1 MNRPLLVAVAVALA
15 APPALASAQQTVPF
29 TPPAAPA
36 EPTPAPAA
44 PAQPGSSPAQ
54 PATPAQPAQPP
65 SRVLTLDE
73 ALQIGLAR
81 QPQLQQARANVEAAR
96 GRVDQAL
103 APMLPQVTGTAYY
116 ERTSGSSGQAFNL
129 FSGSTGRGQD
139 LYSAGLTG
147 KLLLWD
153 FGQTPNHWRAARA
166 SESGQE
172 QSARATGL
180 SVALSIRTT
189 YFNAVA
195 FKALVGVAR
204 DRLANEERHFQQIKA
219 FVEVGTRPRID
230 LASEQSNLANARVQL
245 IQAENNYA
253 TARVLVEQAIGAT
266 DLGAWDVADQT
277 LAPIPGEDAAPAV
290 LLQEALAGRPDL
302 AALSRQIRAQELT
315 VSSLRGGY
323 LPSLGVSASVAET
336 GATPSALSEGWNTQV
351 TLSWPLFQGG
361 LTRGQVRE
369 ARANATALDAQLE
382 TARQQ
387 VRVDVEQARLGVRAA
402 VATLAAAR
410 DASASAREQLTLAE
424 GRYRTGVGSVLELS
438 DAQLV
443 LTTALGQQVQAEFSL
458 AAARSQL
465 LRALG
470 RT

>member
-1 MNRPLLVAVAVALA
+1 MNRALAVVVALA
-15 APPALASAQQTVPF
+15 ASPALAQETVPF
-29 TPPAAPA
+29 TPPAAPTQA
-36 EPTPAPAA
+36 APPPAA
-44 PAQPGSSPAQ
+44 
-54 PATPAQPAQPP
+54 
-65 SRVLTLDE
+65 RVLTLDE
-73 ALQIGLAR
+73 ALRLGLAR
-81 QPQLQQARANVEAAR
+81 QPQIQQAQANVEAAR

-103 APMLPQVTGTAYY
+103 APMLPQVTGTASY
-116 ERTSGSSGQAFNL
+116 ERTSGTAGQAVNVFTG
-129 FSGSTGRGQD
+129 SGVNARD
-139 LYSAGLTG
+139 LYSLGLTG
-147 KLLLWD
+147 RLLLWD
-153 FGQTPNHWRAARA
+153 FGQTPNRWRASRA

-172 QSARATGL
+172 QSARATSL

-204 DRLANEERHFQQIKA
+204 DRLANEERHYEQIKA
-219 FVEVGTRPRID
+219 FVEVGTRPQID
-230 LASEQSNLANARVQL
+230 LASERSNLANARVQL

-253 TARVLVEQAIGAT
+253 TSRVLVEQAIGET

-277 LAPIPGEDAAPAV
+277 LAPIPGEEGAPDV
-290 LLQEALAGRPDL
+290 LLQEALAARPDL
-302 AALSRQIRAQELT
+302 SSLSRQIRAQELT
-315 VSSLRGGY
+315 VSSLQGGY
-323 LPSLGVSASVAET
+323 LPSLGVSASVSEQ
-336 GATPSALSEGWNTQV
+336 GPRPSDLTEAWNTQL

-369 ARANATALDAQLE
+369 AKANVSALDAQLE

-387 VRVDVEQARLGVRAA
+387 VRVDVEQARLGFRAA
-402 VATLAAAR
+402 VATVAAAK
-410 DASASAREQLTLAE
+410 DASASAREQLALAE

-458 AAARSQL
+458 AVARSQL

-470 RT
+470 RQ